1 MLVFVGLASAEI
13 PQLISYQGRL
23 TDGIGN
29 PVPDTHYSILFTIYN
44 NSETIIWQET
54 HASVTTSDGLFNVLL
69 GAGDHSGFGNLDE
82 SIFSDSIRWLGI
94 KVGEDPEISPRSQ
107 LVSVPYAVAVGSH
120 THGAGDISPQG
131 SGSGLDADMLDGQHA
146 SHFADTAHSHSWTAI
161 QSLFHFVTFK
171 PGSTAPI
178 AFASIL
184 SNGHVQS
191 GSGNVSCTY
200 NNTYNRYEIT
210 ITSESYHIYNYAT
223 TVTVTGGS
231 PKIATTSSNSGMLL
245 VYIWEL

>member
-1 MLVFVGLASAEI
+1 MLVIVGLASAEV

-23 TDGIGN
+23 TDTDEN
-29 PVPDTHYSILFTIYN
+29 PVPNAQYSVLFTIYD
-44 NSETIIWQET
+44 NSSTVIWQET
-54 HASVTTSDGLFNVLL
+54 HASVTTNDGLFNVLL
-69 GAGDHSGFGNLDE
+69 GAGVHTGYGSLDE

-94 KVGEDPEISPRSQ
+94 KVGDDPELTPRTR
-107 LVSVPYAVAVGSH
+107 LTSVPYAF
-120 THGAGDISPQG
+120 TAGDINPQG
-131 SGSGLDADMLDGQHA
+131 TGSGLDADMVDGQHA
-146 SHFADTAHSHSWTAI
+146 SDFADVAHSHSWTEV

-171 PGSTAPI
+171 PGSMTPI

-231 PKIATTSSNSGMLL
+231 PMFATTSSNSGMLL
-245 VYIWEL
+245 VYIWSQ